1 MSETVGLEKLMNAHL
16 EGIGR
21 ELKEIKQN
29 QKDGFA
35 SLERKMEN
43 RDRHVD
49 DELAKVHSRI
59 DDVQA
64 VSDERFASLERTMNR
79 WGGAFALAVAVIVL
93 GLPLV
98 LWLLGLVVK

>member
-1 MSETVGLEKLMNAHL
+1 MSVDLLTYVQDQLKA
-16 EGIGR
+16 IGR
-21 ELKEIKQN
+21 ELGEIKQN
-29 QKDGFA
+29 QRDGFA

-64 VSDERFASLERTMNR
+64 TSDERFASLERTIDR